1 MYFKIQL
8 KNRKLKISEI
18 MTAKNP
24 SISLR
29 NLSERKE
36 FARMIKNSNFLI
48 ENGQK
53 GYFHSKDI
61 TPYLPTLKELI

>member
-1 MYFKIQL
+1 MSFKIKLINQ
-8 KNRKLKISEI
+8 KLKILQI
-18 MTAKNP
+18 IATKIP

-36 FARMIKNSNFLI
+36 LRRMIKNSNFLI

-53 GYFHSKDI
+53 GYFHSKNI
-61 TPYLPTLKELI
+61 MLYLPTLGGLI